1 MNSSMK
7 KLIFAIVLFSVISL
21 PSISTNA
28 AILPPAAVKTETQIK
43 EAVNE
48 FNNLSKKDKKERVSK
63 VKAAVQQYKVNLK
76 NGQDIDDNKLLAI
89 IFAILIPPVGV
100 VLYENKVTTKFWISL
115 LLTFIFWL
123 PGMIYSL
130 LVVTDNA

>member
-1 MNSSMK
+1 MK
-7 KLIFAIVLFSVISL
+7 KLIFTIVVLSAIALS
-21 PSISTNA
+21 SISTSA
-28 AILPPAAVKTETQIK
+28 AILPPAPTKTETKIK

-48 FNNLSKKDKKERVSK
+48 FNSLSKNDKKERISK
-63 VKAAVQQYKVNLK
+63 VKAAVQQYKANLK
-76 NGQDIDDNKLLAI
+76 NGERIDDNKLLAI

>member
-1 MNSSMK
+1 MK
-7 KLIFAIVLFSVISL
+7 KSIYTLIFALSIAIFTSSVQ
-21 PSISTNA
+21 A
-28 AILPPAAVKTETQIK
+28 AILPPTATAEKNTEAQIN

-48 FNNLSKKDKKERVSK
+48 FNQLPKSEKKTRFST
-63 VKAAVQQYKVNLK
+63 VKAEISQYKSNLK
-76 NGQDIDDNKLLAI
+76 NGEKIDDNKLLAI

-115 LLTFIFWL
+115 LLTFIFWI

>member
-1 MNSSMK
+1 MK
-7 KLIFAIVLFSVISL
+7 KLIFGAVFFSVIVFS
-21 PSISTNA
+21 SNSTLA
-28 AILPPAAVKTETQIK
+28 AILPPASTNTEVQIK

-48 FNNLSKKDKKERVSK
+48 FNSLSKKDKKQRVSK
-63 VKAAVQQYKVNLK
+63 VKTAVQQYKANLK
-76 NGQDIDDNKLLAI
+76 NGERIDDNKLLAI

>member
-1 MNSSMK
+1 MK
-7 KLIFAIVLFSVISL
+7 KSIYTILFTAAIAIFTSSVH
-21 PSISTNA
+21 A
-28 AILPPAAVKTETQIK
+28 AILPPATTDKKIEAQVN

-48 FNNLSKKDKKERVSK
+48 FNQLSKSEKKERFSK
-63 VKAAVQQYKVNLK
+63 VKSTIQQYKSNLK
-76 NGQDIDDNKLLAI
+76 NGEKIDDNKLLAI

-130 LVVTDNA
+130 LVVTDKV

>member
-1 MNSSMK
+1 MK
-7 KLIFAIVLFSVISL
+7 KSVFTIIFFAAITLFSTTTS
-21 PSISTNA
+21 A
-28 AILPPAAVKTETQIK
+28 AILPPTTDKTEAQIK
-43 EAVNE
+43 AAVNE
-48 FNNLSKKDKKERVSK
+48 FNSLSKAEKKNRISK
-63 VKAAVQQYKVNLK
+63 VKSTIQQYKSNLK
-76 NGQDIDDNKLLAI
+76 NGGNIDDNKLLAI

-100 VLYENKVTTKFWISL
+100 VLHENQVTTKFWISL

>member
-1 MNSSMK
+1 MK
-7 KLIFAIVLFSVISL
+7 KSIYTIIFSLSIAIFTSSVQ
-21 PSISTNA
+21 A
-28 AILPPAAVKTETQIK
+28 AILPPATIAENKTEAQINEAVNDFNQLSKSEKKERFSSVKTEINK
-43 EAVNE
+43 
-48 FNNLSKKDKKERVSK
+48 
-63 VKAAVQQYKVNLK
+63 YKSNLK
-76 NGQDIDDNKLLAI
+76 NGEKIDDNKLLAI

-115 LLTFIFWL
+115 LLTFIFWI

>member
-1 MNSSMK
+1 MK
-7 KLIFAIVLFSVISL
+7 KIIFTIVVFSAIALS
-21 PSISTNA
+21 SISTSA
-28 AILPPAAVKTETQIK
+28 AILPPASTKTEAQIK

-48 FNNLSKKDKKERVSK
+48 FNSLSKNDKKERISK
-63 VKAAVQQYKVNLK
+63 VKAAVQQYKTNLK
-76 NGQDIDDNKLLAI
+76 NGERIDDNKLLAI

>member
-1 MNSSMK
+1 LFS
-7 KLIFAIVLFSVISL
+7 AIVFST
-21 PSISTNA
+21 ISTFA
-28 AILPPAAVKTETQIK
+28 AILPPASTDTEAQIK

-48 FNNLSKKDKKERVSK
+48 FNSLSKNDKKQRVSK
-63 VKAAVQQYKVNLK
+63 VKAVVQQYKANLK
-76 NGQDIDDNKLLAI
+76 NGERIDDNKLLAI

>member
-1 MNSSMK
+1 MK
-7 KLIFAIVLFSVISL
+7 KSVYTLTIIALI
-21 PSISTNA
+21 SIFHSTTMA
-28 AILPPAAVKTETQIK
+28 AILPPAHSADPKTSVIVN
-43 EAVNE
+43 EAVSE
-48 FNNLSKKDKKERVSK
+48 FNNLSKTEKKERVSK
-63 VKAAVQQYKVNLK
+63 VKAAIQQYKANLK
-76 NGQDIDDNKLLAI
+76 HGEKINDNKLLAI

>member
-1 MNSSMK
+1 MK
-7 KLIFAIVLFSVISL
+7 KSLLTIAFFAAITFV
-21 PSISTNA
+21 STGLQA
-28 AILPPAAVKTETQIK
+28 AILPPASNKTEAQIK

-48 FNNLSKKDKKERVSK
+48 FNSLSKTEKKDRVSK
-63 VKAAVQQYKVNLK
+63 VKTAIHQYKANLN
-76 NGQDIDDNKLLAI
+76 NGERIDDNKLLAI

-100 VLYENKVTTKFWISL
+100 VLHENKVTTKFWISL

>member
-1 MNSSMK
+1 MK
-7 KLIFAIVLFSVISL
+7 KSLLTIVFFAAITLL
-21 PSISTNA
+21 NTTAQA
-28 AILPPAAVKTETQIK
+28 AILPPASDKTEAQIK

-48 FNNLSKKDKKERVSK
+48 FNTLSKAEKKDRVSK
-63 VKAAVQQYKVNLK
+63 VKTAIQQYKANLK
-76 NGQDIDDNKLLAI
+76 NGERIDDNKLLAI

>member
-1 MNSSMK
+1 MK
-7 KLIFAIVLFSVISL
+7 KLIFSTVLFSAIVFSAIS
-21 PSISTNA
+21 SHA
-28 AILPPAAVKTETQIK
+28 AILPPASTNTETQIK
-43 EAVNE
+43 EAVSE
-48 FNNLSKKDKKERVSK
+48 FNRLSKNDKKERVSK
-63 VKAAVQQYKVNLK
+63 VKAAVQQYKSNLK
-76 NGQDIDDNKLLAI
+76 KGESIDDNKLLAI

>member
-1 MNSSMK
+1 AVIINE
-7 KLIFAIVLFSVISL
+7 SVS
-21 PSISTNA
+21 
-28 AILPPAAVKTETQIK
+28 
-43 EAVNE
+43 E
-48 FNNLSKKDKKERVSK
+48 FKNLSKTEKKERISK
-63 VKAAVQQYKVNLK
+63 VKAAIQQYKTNLK
-76 NGQDIDDNKLLAI
+76 LGEKIDDNKLLAI

>member
-1 MNSSMK
+1 
-7 KLIFAIVLFSVISL
+7 
-21 PSISTNA
+21 
-28 AILPPAAVKTETQIK
+28 
-43 EAVNE
+43 
-48 FNNLSKKDKKERVSK
+48 
-63 VKAAVQQYKVNLK
+63 
-76 NGQDIDDNKLLAI
+76 LLAI

-115 LLTFIFWL
+115 LLTFIFWI

>member
-7 KLIFAIVLFSVISL
+7 KLIFTIVVFSAIALS
-21 PSISTNA
+21 SISTSA
-28 AILPPAAVKTETQIK
+28 AILPPAPTKTDVQIK

-48 FNNLSKKDKKERVSK
+48 FNSLSKNDKKERVSK
-63 VKAAVQQYKVNLK
+63 VKTAVQQYKASLK
-76 NGQDIDDNKLLAI
+76 NGERIDDNKLLAI

>member
-1 MNSSMK
+1 MK
-7 KLIFAIVLFSVISL
+7 KSLLTIVFFAAITLLNTSAQ
-21 PSISTNA
+21 A
-28 AILPPAAVKTETQIK
+28 AILPPASDKTEAQIK

-48 FNNLSKKDKKERVSK
+48 FNTLSKAEKKDRVSK
-63 VKAAVQQYKVNLK
+63 VKTAIQQYKANLK
-76 NGQDIDDNKLLAI
+76 NGERIDDNKLLAI

>member
-1 MNSSMK
+1 MK
-7 KLIFAIVLFSVISL
+7 KSIFSIVFFAAITLFSTTIQ
-21 PSISTNA
+21 A
-28 AILPPAAVKTETQIK
+28 AILPPTSGKTEAQIK

-48 FNNLSKKDKKERVSK
+48 FNSLSKAEKKDRVSK
-63 VKAAVQQYKVNLK
+63 VKSTIEQYKANFK
-76 NGQDIDDNKLLAI
+76 NGEKIDDNKLLAI

-123 PGMIYSL
+123 PGMVYSL

>member
-1 MNSSMK
+1 MK
-7 KLIFAIVLFSVISL
+7 KLIFTIVLFSAIALS
-21 PSISTNA
+21 SISSYA
-28 AILPPAAVKTETQIK
+28 AILPPASIKTEAQIK
-43 EAVNE
+43 EGVHE
-48 FNNLSKKDKKERVSK
+48 FNSLSKKDKKERVSK
-63 VKAAVQQYKVNLK
+63 VKAAVQQYKANLK
-76 NGQDIDDNKLLAI
+76 NGESIDDNKLLAI

>member
-1 MNSSMK
+1 MK
-7 KLIFAIVLFSVISL
+7 KSLLTIVFFAAITLINTTAQ
-21 PSISTNA
+21 A
-28 AILPPAAVKTETQIK
+28 AILPPASDKTEAQIK

-48 FNNLSKKDKKERVSK
+48 FNTLSKAEKKDRVSK
-63 VKAAVQQYKVNLK
+63 VKTAIQQYKANLK
-76 NGQDIDDNKLLAI
+76 NGERIDDNKLLAI

>member
-1 MNSSMK
+1 MK
-7 KLIFAIVLFSVISL
+7 KSLLTILFFAAITLFNTTL
-21 PSISTNA
+21 HA
-28 AILPPAAVKTETQIK
+28 AILPPASNKTEAQIK
-43 EAVNE
+43 VAVNE
-48 FNNLSKKDKKERVSK
+48 FNTLSKAEKKERVSK
-63 VKAAVQQYKVNLK
+63 VKSAIQQYKANLK
-76 NGQDIDDNKLLAI
+76 NGERIDDNKLLAI

>member
-1 MNSSMK
+1 MK
-7 KLIFAIVLFSVISL
+7 KSLLTIVFFAAIALFNTTVH
-21 PSISTNA
+21 A
-28 AILPPAAVKTETQIK
+28 AILPPASDKTEAQIK

-48 FNNLSKKDKKERVSK
+48 FNTLSKTEKKDRVSK
-63 VKAAVQQYKVNLK
+63 VKTAIQQYKSNLK
-76 NGQDIDDNKLLAI
+76 NGERIDDNKLLAI

-100 VLYENKVTTKFWISL
+100 VLHENKVTTKFWISL

>member
-1 MNSSMK
+1 MK
-7 KLIFAIVLFSVISL
+7 KSVLTIVFCAAITLFST
-21 PSISTNA
+21 STQA
-28 AILPPAAVKTETQIK
+28 AILPPASDKTEAQIK

-48 FNNLSKKDKKERVSK
+48 FNSLSKAEKKDRVSK
-63 VKAAVQQYKVNLK
+63 VKAAVHQYKSNLK
-76 NGQDIDDNKLLAI
+76 NGDSIDDNKLLAI

>member
-7 KLIFAIVLFSVISL
+7 KLIFTIVVFSAIALS
-21 PSISTNA
+21 SISTSA
-28 AILPPAAVKTETQIK
+28 AILPPAPTKTDVQIK

-48 FNNLSKKDKKERVSK
+48 FNSLSKNDKKERVSK
-63 VKAAVQQYKVNLK
+63 VKAAVQQYKANLK
-76 NGQDIDDNKLLAI
+76 NGERIDDNKLLAI

>member
-1 MNSSMK
+1 MK
-7 KLIFAIVLFSVISL
+7 KLIFGAVLFSAIVFS
-21 PSISTNA
+21 SISSFA
-28 AILPPAAVKTETQIK
+28 AILPPASTNTEVQIK

-48 FNNLSKKDKKERVSK
+48 FNSLSKNDKKERVSK
-63 VKAAVQQYKVNLK
+63 VKAAVQQYKANLK
-76 NGQDIDDNKLLAI
+76 NGERIDDNKLLAI

>member
-1 MNSSMK
+1 MK
-7 KLIFAIVLFSVISL
+7 KSLFTIIFFAAITLFSTTL
-21 PSISTNA
+21 QA
-28 AILPPAAVKTETQIK
+28 AILPPTTDNTEAQIK

-48 FNNLSKKDKKERVSK
+48 FNSLSKAEKKNRISK
-63 VKAAVQQYKVNLK
+63 VKSKIQEYKANLK
-76 NGQDIDDNKLLAI
+76 NGESIDDNKLLAI

-115 LLTFIFWL
+115 LLSFIFWF

-130 LVVTDNA
+130 LVVTGNA

>member
-1 MNSSMK
+1 MK
-7 KLIFAIVLFSVISL
+7 KSIYTILFTAAIAIFTSSVH
-21 PSISTNA
+21 A
-28 AILPPAAVKTETQIK
+28 AILPPAKTDKKIEAQVN

-48 FNNLSKKDKKERVSK
+48 FNQLSKSEKKERFSK
-63 VKAAVQQYKVNLK
+63 VKSTIQQYKSNLK
-76 NGQDIDDNKLLAI
+76 NGEKIDDNKLLAI

-130 LVVTDNA
+130 LVVTDNV

>member
-7 KLIFAIVLFSVISL
+7 KIIFTIVVFSAIALS
-21 PSISTNA
+21 SISTSA
-28 AILPPAAVKTETQIK
+28 AILPPASTKTEAQIK

-48 FNNLSKKDKKERVSK
+48 FNSLSKNDKKERISK
-63 VKAAVQQYKVNLK
+63 VKAAVQQYKTNLK
-76 NGQDIDDNKLLAI
+76 NGERIDDNKLLAI

>member
-1 MNSSMK
+1 MK
-7 KLIFAIVLFSVISL
+7 KLIFTIVVFSAIALS
-21 PSISTNA
+21 SISTSA
-28 AILPPAAVKTETQIK
+28 AILPPAPTKTDVQIK

-48 FNNLSKKDKKERVSK
+48 FNSLSKNDKKERVSK
-63 VKAAVQQYKVNLK
+63 VKTAVQQYKASLK
-76 NGQDIDDNKLLAI
+76 NGERIDDNKLLAI

>member
-1 MNSSMK
+1 MK
-7 KLIFAIVLFSVISL
+7 KSIYTILFTAAIAIFTSSVH
-21 PSISTNA
+21 A
-28 AILPPAAVKTETQIK
+28 AILPPAATDKKTETQIT

-48 FNNLSKKDKKERVSK
+48 FHQLSKSEKKERSSK
-63 VKAAVQQYKVNLK
+63 VKSTIQQYKSNLK
-76 NGQDIDDNKLLAI
+76 SGEKIDDNKLLAI

-130 LVVTDNA
+130 LVVTDNV

>member
-1 MNSSMK
+1 MK

>member
-1 MNSSMK
+1 MK
-7 KLIFAIVLFSVISL
+7 KSAHSLIIIALIS
-21 PSISTNA
+21 IFHTTAMA
-28 AILPPAAVKTETQIK
+28 AILPPTNSTDSKTSTIVN
-43 EAVNE
+43 EAVSE
-48 FNNLSKKDKKERVSK
+48 FNNLSKTEKKERISK
-63 VKAAVQQYKVNLK
+63 VKAVIQQYKTNLK
-76 NGQDIDDNKLLAI
+76 NGEEINDKKLLAI

-130 LVVTDNA
+130 LVVTGNA

>member
-1 MNSSMK
+1 MK
-7 KLIFAIVLFSVISL
+7 KSLLTIVFFAAITLINTTAQ
-21 PSISTNA
+21 A
-28 AILPPAAVKTETQIK
+28 AILPPASDKTEAQII

-48 FNNLSKKDKKERVSK
+48 FNTLSKAEKKDRVSK
-63 VKAAVQQYKVNLK
+63 VKTAIQQYKANMK
-76 NGQDIDDNKLLAI
+76 NGERIDDNKLLAI

>member
-1 MNSSMK
+1 MKKSVLTLVLVALISFANSS
-7 KLIFAIVLFSVISL
+7 A
-21 PSISTNA
+21 NA
-28 AILPPAAVKTETQIK
+28 AILPPADTKANAVINDAVSEFNQLTKTE
-43 EAVNE
+43 
-48 FNNLSKKDKKERVSK
+48 KKERVSK
-63 VKAAVQQYKVNLK
+63 VKAAVQQYKANLK
-76 NGQDIDDNKLLAI
+76 NGERIDDNKLLAI

>member
-1 MNSSMK
+1 MK
-7 KLIFAIVLFSVISL
+7 KSVYILTVIALI
-21 PSISTNA
+21 SIFHSTAMA
-28 AILPPAAVKTETQIK
+28 AILPPTKPADAKTAVII
-43 EAVNE
+43 NE
-48 FNNLSKKDKKERVSK
+48 SVSEFKNLSKTEKKERISK
-63 VKAAVQQYKVNLK
+63 VKAAIQQYKTNLK
-76 NGQDIDDNKLLAI
+76 LGEKIDDNKLLAI